1 MSDSANQPKV
11 LVVQTPR
18 RHANLPVH
26 IATPSTRGQH
36 IHYLNSCPDC
46 KKISQCRC
54 EAKYKVNHFFPCGK
68 CVTLEAERK
77 LAIQHKADQ
86 DRQLMEKVS
95 QNLPKEDTNVTLAT
109 LLEKFSML
117 QKSIEELKVQQL
129 GEKVETPEQTEG
141 EQTKTIESKSV
152 SEGESEVAG
161 KIIVGVEAES
171 IVVEGETKVEEVVV
185 TDEPKG
191 ESLTPE
197 ATEEVEIVAN
207 TTPESETGGVR
218 QSDTKS
224 KSFVD
229 KMVSVKCE
237 GVSIIG
243 RVKSILGG
251 GMISLQLALPNQK
264 GVVILTDSVIAIPS
278 EGMEEV
284 AAAYTEKK
292 VRIFS
297 DSIPFMMDQKEV
309 TIRDPLT
316 NRITDYFDVTL
327 TGFAST
333 FQGVTPA
340 DRDGD
345 YVLPNAFDKT
355 LLEFSKNPVMLI
367 DHNNTVGNMVG
378 SFTKVVP
385 NRDGLMVQGSI
396 SNAPDCQRVRFLVAE
411 GHLKAF
417 SIGGMFMYGSNG
429 KAIEEVQLYEISLVP
444 IPANP
449 DALLSRRMVSMSDAV
464 KSWDKFSK
472 K

>member
-1 MSDSANQPKV
+1 MTEQKERN
-11 LVVQTPR
+11 LV
-18 RHANLPVH
+18 
-26 IATPSTRGQH
+26 
-36 IHYLNSCPDC
+36 
-46 KKISQCRC
+46 
-54 EAKYKVNHFFPCGK
+54 
-68 CVTLEAERK
+68 
-77 LAIQHKADQ
+77 IQHKADR
-86 DRQLMEKVS
+86 DRQRIEKVS
-95 QNLPKEDTNVTLAT
+95 EYLPKEDTNVTLAT
-109 LLEKFSML
+109 LLEKFSVL
-117 QKSIEELKVQQL
+117 QKSIDEIKAQQL
-129 GEKVETPEQTEG
+129 GEKVETTEQIEE

-152 SEGESEVAG
+152 GEVEA
-161 KIIVGVEAES
+161 VEAEAVTEIS
-171 IVVEGETKVEEVVV
+171 EEVATESNVVEEGTKGVEVAPSGEGKDEVAEIPQS
-185 TDEPKG
+185 EPSK
-191 ESLTPE
+191 
-197 ATEEVEIVAN
+197 EVEIVAN
-207 TTPESETGGVR
+207 TAPESEVAEVH
-218 QSDTKS
+218 QSETES
-224 KSFVD
+224 KSFVN

-237 GVSIIG
+237 GVSILG
-243 RVKSILGG
+243 RVKGILGG

-264 GVVILTDSVIAIPS
+264 GVVILTDSIIAIPS

-284 AAAYTEKK
+284 DAAYTEKK

-309 TIRDPLT
+309 TIRDPQT
-316 NRITDYFDVTL
+316 NRVTDYFDVTL

-345 YVLPNAFDKT
+345 YVLPNAFNKT
-355 LLEFSKNPVMLI
+355 LIEFNKNPVMLI

-385 NRDGLMVQGSI
+385 NNDGLMVQGSI